1 MENQQVTLDD
11 KMNMLAD
18 TRAKL
23 KVLLDQEKELK
34 NVQNALEAEIAA
46 DMERQGLTQTG
57 NDVCTISLKTETV
70 PTVEDWDV
78 LHQHISDTGRFELL
92 QKRMSATL
100 TGNLSL
106 WNLRFRAYVPRS
118 LLRLIT
124 AVSKFKHEKR
134 KVNNERNSYITS
146 F

>member
-11 KMNMLAD
+11 KMNMLAS

-23 KVLLDQEKELK
+23 KDLLEQEKELK
-34 NVQNALEAEIAA
+34 QVQNALEAEIAA

-92 QKRMSATL
+92 QKRMSATAYRELIAMEPSVPGVRSTEL
-100 TGNLSL
+100 T
-106 WNLRFRAYVPRS
+106 
-118 LLRLIT
+118 
-124 AVSKFKHEKR
+124 
-134 KVNNERNSYITS
+134 KVNYRSK
-146 F
+146 

>member
-1 MENQQVTLDD
+1 MENQQVNLDD

-23 KVLLDQEKELK
+23 KALLEQEKELK
-34 NVQNALEAEIAA
+34 QVQNALEAEIAA

-92 QKRMSATL
+92 QKRMSATAYRELIAMEPSVPGVRSTEL
-100 TGNLSL
+100 T
-106 WNLRFRAYVPRS
+106 
-118 LLRLIT
+118 
-124 AVSKFKHEKR
+124 
-134 KVNNERNSYITS
+134 KVNYRSK
-146 F
+146 

>member
-34 NVQNALEAEIAA
+34 QVQNALEAEIAA

-92 QKRMSATL
+92 QKRMSATAYRELIAMEPSVPGVRSTEL
-100 TGNLSL
+100 T
-106 WNLRFRAYVPRS
+106 
-118 LLRLIT
+118 
-124 AVSKFKHEKR
+124 
-134 KVNNERNSYITS
+134 KVNYRSTVSYTHLTLPTS
-146 F
+146 DLV

>member
-1 MENQQVTLDD
+1 MENQQVNLDD

-23 KVLLDQEKELK
+23 KVLLEQEKELK

-57 NDVCTISLKTETV
+57 NEVCTISLKTETV

-92 QKRMSATL
+92 QKRMSATAYRELIAMEPSVPGVRSTEL
-100 TGNLSL
+100 T
-106 WNLRFRAYVPRS
+106 
-118 LLRLIT
+118 
-124 AVSKFKHEKR
+124 
-134 KVNNERNSYITS
+134 KVNYRSK
-146 F
+146 

>member
-23 KVLLDQEKELK
+23 KILLDQEKELK

-92 QKRMSATL
+92 QKRMSATAYRELIAMEPSVPGVRSTEL
-100 TGNLSL
+100 T
-106 WNLRFRAYVPRS
+106 
-118 LLRLIT
+118 
-124 AVSKFKHEKR
+124 
-134 KVNNERNSYITS
+134 KVNYRSK
-146 F
+146 

>member
-1 MENQQVTLDD
+1 MENQQVNLDD

-18 TRAKL
+18 TPAKL
-23 KVLLDQEKELK
+23 KVLLEQEKELK
-34 NVQNALEAEIAA
+34 QVQNALEAEIAA

-92 QKRMSATL
+92 QKRMSATAYRELIAMEPSVPGVRSTEL
-100 TGNLSL
+100 T
-106 WNLRFRAYVPRS
+106 
-118 LLRLIT
+118 
-124 AVSKFKHEKR
+124 
-134 KVNNERNSYITS
+134 KVNYRSK
-146 F
+146 

>member
-1 MENQQVTLDD
+1 MENQQVNLDD

-23 KVLLDQEKELK
+23 KVLLEQEKELK
-34 NVQNALEAEIAA
+34 QVQNSLEAEIAA

-92 QKRMSATL
+92 QKRMSATAYRELIAMEPSVPGVRSTEL
-100 TGNLSL
+100 T
-106 WNLRFRAYVPRS
+106 
-118 LLRLIT
+118 
-124 AVSKFKHEKR
+124 
-134 KVNNERNSYITS
+134 KVNYRSK
-146 F
+146 

>member
-1 MENQQVTLDD
+1 METQPKVTLDD
-11 KMNMLAD
+11 KMNMLTN

-23 KVLLDQEKELK
+23 KVLLEQEKELK

-46 DMERQGLTQTG
+46 DMESQGLTQTG

-92 QKRMSATL
+92 QKRMSATAYRELIAMEPSVPGVRSTEL
-100 TGNLSL
+100 T
-106 WNLRFRAYVPRS
+106 
-118 LLRLIT
+118 
-124 AVSKFKHEKR
+124 
-134 KVNNERNSYITS
+134 KVNFRSK
-146 F
+146 

>member
-23 KVLLDQEKELK
+23 KVLLEKEKELK

-92 QKRMSATL
+92 QKRMSATAYRELIAMEPSVPGVRSTEL
-100 TGNLSL
+100 T
-106 WNLRFRAYVPRS
+106 
-118 LLRLIT
+118 
-124 AVSKFKHEKR
+124 
-134 KVNNERNSYITS
+134 KVNYRSK
-146 F
+146 

>member
-23 KVLLDQEKELK
+23 KVLLEQEKELK

-57 NDVCTISLKTETV
+57 NDACTISLKTEVV

-78 LHQHISDTGRFELL
+78 LHKHISDTGRFELL
-92 QKRMSATL
+92 QKRMSATAYRELIAMEPSVPGVRSTEL
-100 TGNLSL
+100 T
-106 WNLRFRAYVPRS
+106 
-118 LLRLIT
+118 
-124 AVSKFKHEKR
+124 
-134 KVNNERNSYITS
+134 KVNYRSK
-146 F
+146 

>member
-11 KMNMLAD
+11 KMNMLAN

-34 NVQNALEAEIAA
+34 QVQNALEAEIAA

-57 NDVCTISLKTETV
+57 NDACTISLKTEVV

-78 LHQHISDTGRFELL
+78 LHKHISDTGRFELL
-92 QKRMSATL
+92 QKRMSATAYRELIAMEPSVPGVRSTEL
-100 TGNLSL
+100 T
-106 WNLRFRAYVPRS
+106 
-118 LLRLIT
+118 
-124 AVSKFKHEKR
+124 
-134 KVNNERNSYITS
+134 KVNYRSK
-146 F
+146 

>member
-1 MENQQVTLDD
+1 MENQQVNLDD
-11 KMNMLAD
+11 KMNMLAA

-23 KVLLDQEKELK
+23 KVLLEQEKDLK
-34 NVQNALEAEIAA
+34 QVQNALEAEIAA

-92 QKRMSATL
+92 QKRMSATAYRELIAMEPSVPGVRSTEL
-100 TGNLSL
+100 T
-106 WNLRFRAYVPRS
+106 
-118 LLRLIT
+118 
-124 AVSKFKHEKR
+124 
-134 KVNNERNSYITS
+134 KVNYRSK
-146 F
+146 

>member
-11 KMNMLAD
+11 KMNMLAN

-92 QKRMSATL
+92 QKRMSATAYRELIAMEPSVPGVRSTEL
-100 TGNLSL
+100 T
-106 WNLRFRAYVPRS
+106 
-118 LLRLIT
+118 
-124 AVSKFKHEKR
+124 
-134 KVNNERNSYITS
+134 KVNYRSK
-146 F
+146 

>member
-1 MENQQVTLDD
+1 MENQQVNLDD

-23 KVLLDQEKELK
+23 KVLLEKEKELK

-92 QKRMSATL
+92 QKRMSATAYRELIAMEPLVPGVRSTEL
-100 TGNLSL
+100 T
-106 WNLRFRAYVPRS
+106 
-118 LLRLIT
+118 
-124 AVSKFKHEKR
+124 
-134 KVNNERNSYITS
+134 KVNYRSK
-146 F
+146 

>member
-1 MENQQVTLDD
+1 MENQQVNLDD

-23 KVLLDQEKELK
+23 KVLLEKEKELK

-46 DMERQGLTQTG
+46 DMESQGLTQTG
-57 NDVCTISLKTETV
+57 NEICTISLKTETV

-92 QKRMSATL
+92 QKRMSATAYRELIAMEPLVPGVRSTEL
-100 TGNLSL
+100 T
-106 WNLRFRAYVPRS
+106 
-118 LLRLIT
+118 
-124 AVSKFKHEKR
+124 
-134 KVNNERNSYITS
+134 KVNYRSK
-146 F
+146 

>member
-11 KMNMLAD
+11 KMNMLAN

-34 NVQNALEAEIAA
+34 QVQNALEAEIAA

-92 QKRMSATL
+92 QKRMSATAYRELIAMEPSVPGVRSTEL
-100 TGNLSL
+100 T
-106 WNLRFRAYVPRS
+106 
-118 LLRLIT
+118 
-124 AVSKFKHEKR
+124 
-134 KVNNERNSYITS
+134 KVNYRSK
-146 F
+146 